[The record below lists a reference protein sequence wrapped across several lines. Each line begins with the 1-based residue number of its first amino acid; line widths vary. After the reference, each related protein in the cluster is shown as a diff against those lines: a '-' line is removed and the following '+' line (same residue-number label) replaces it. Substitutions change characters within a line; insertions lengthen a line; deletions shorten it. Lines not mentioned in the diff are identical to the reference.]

1 MDEKLLETLK
11 IDAGF
16 FLGLLNKGISLY
28 DDQEE
33 ETFRM
38 VRLFGSL
45 EYIRMILK
53 EFDYWTYESEFQE
66 IKTKLTELGI
76 IKEDYL

>member
-1 MDEKLLETLK
+1 MDDKLIETLK

-28 DDQEE
+28 NYQEE

-38 VRLFGSL
+38 TRLFGSL
-45 EYIRMILK
+45 EYIRMVLK

-66 IKTKLTELGI
+66 IKTKLIEFGI
-76 IKEDYL
+76 IKEEYL